1 MLSLSQLLVCLTTYT
16 FILKRININ
25 LRKYLTYPYFQSFIS
40 CKKGRRIN
48 KMLIYVVVFKTRFC
62 YLDILAVF
70 CHAQKSLAP
79 LFEYNVGEFFVCL
92 VKNLF
97 QIR

>member
-1 MLSLSQLLVCLTTYT
+1 MLSLSLLLVCLTTYT

-48 KMLIYVVVFKTRFC
+48 KMLIYVDVFKTRFC
-62 YLDILAVF
+62 YLDILADF

-79 LFEYNVGEFFVCL
+79 LFKYNVGEFFVCL
-92 VKNLF
+92 VTNLC